1 MQSAC
6 LRPVAV
12 SRHDRSGTVTL
23 SCVYREL
30 SPCSPALMMTF
41 ASDSPCRMTYRSNGI
56 PMNAFPHFVILLC
69 CCVCCLVALCFVV
82 FCRRRLPPFPA
93 VLFPR
98 PAVSV
103 IVRAALPS
111 AAPCGN
117 RTASIQVRGMG
128 FAIPPDCS
136 SLPPR
141 YTQSCR
147 FAAALMPTAQ
157 QFTHMS
163 PVIQLLPGARRSLR
177 AALQAYNDAMRLKA
191 NCRVDFGD
199 EGDLFLMFHGYGN
212 DEHEMIR
219 IIDAVDAEADYYSF
233 RGTYARRYMGGNYWY
248 PDGCDVESRRHEC
261 RVVGDAVV
269 ALTGSAAFAGRRKIL
284 IGFSQGRNP
293 RRGAVHVPGH
303 GACDL
308 RPRDRRHP

>member
-1 MQSAC
+1 
-6 LRPVAV
+6 
-12 SRHDRSGTVTL
+12 
-23 SCVYREL
+23 
-30 SPCSPALMMTF
+30 
-41 ASDSPCRMTYRSNGI
+41 
-56 PMNAFPHFVILLC
+56 
-69 CCVCCLVALCFVV
+69 
-82 FCRRRLPPFPA
+82 
-93 VLFPR
+93 
-98 PAVSV
+98 
-103 IVRAALPS
+103 
-111 AAPCGN
+111 
-117 RTASIQVRGMG
+117 
-128 FAIPPDCS
+128 
-136 SLPPR
+136 
-141 YTQSCR
+141 
-147 FAAALMPTAQ
+147 MPTAQ

-177 AALQAYNDAMRLKA
+177 ATLQAYNDAMRLKA

-284 IGFSQGRNP
+284 IGFSQGGYLSYRMAVEHP
-293 RRGAVHVPGH
+293 GVFDAAILLSPSFRGEQDAEADCGTRFLLAY
-303 GACDL
+303 GD
-308 RPRDRRHP
+308 